1 MTLSQPFSGN
11 NPLSIAKKIVD
22 GEFEPIKEDGFYSPM
37 LIQIVKICM
46 SAD

>member
-22 GEFEPIKEDGFYSPM
+22 GEYEPIKEDYYSPM
-37 LIQIVKICM
+37 LIMIVKKCM
-46 SAD
+46 IAD